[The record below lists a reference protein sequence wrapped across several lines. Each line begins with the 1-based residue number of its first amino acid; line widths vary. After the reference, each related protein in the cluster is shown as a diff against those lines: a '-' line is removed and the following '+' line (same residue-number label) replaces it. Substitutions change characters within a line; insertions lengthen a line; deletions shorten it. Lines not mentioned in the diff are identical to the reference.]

1 MLTLIFKDS
10 DIMLF
15 YDIWEV
21 TVLSDFR
28 ADPTRCCVVG
38 GILIMFQVGA
48 EAQGGVSKAGQGAFF
63 LE

>member
-28 ADPTRCCVVG
+28 ADPTRCYVVG
-38 GILIMFQVGA
+38 GILIMLQVGA
-48 EAQGGVSKAGQGAFF
+48 EA
-63 LE
+63 